1 MIKSTEV
8 GEKNCFPLTF
18 TMLANAKKCAI
29 NITLVVPDNEG
40 IDSSNFQ
47 GEALMGITMLLL
59 SVVSKVGV
67 GLLLGY
73 RKYLFCRNDGVL
85 NRVLKL

>member
-1 MIKSTEV
+1 
-8 GEKNCFPLTF
+8 
-18 TMLANAKKCAI
+18 MLANAKKCAI

-73 RKYLFCRNDGVL
+73 RKYLFCR
-85 NRVLKL
+85 VLKL